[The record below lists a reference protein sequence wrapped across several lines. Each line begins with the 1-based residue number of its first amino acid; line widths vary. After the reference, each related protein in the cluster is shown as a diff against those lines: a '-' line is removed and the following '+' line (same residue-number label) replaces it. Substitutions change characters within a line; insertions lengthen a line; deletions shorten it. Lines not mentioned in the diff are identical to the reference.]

1 MKNDRPGNASDIKAD
16 LRVGLVWK
24 GDLKFDVGPAG
35 RAPYLVDGDSKE
47 GHSPPETLLDAL
59 AGCVTV
65 DVVLILNKQRT
76 PPASVACDVT
86 AERVEKVK
94 GSSRRITKIHLHY
107 RITGEGIEYEKAMR
121 AIELGVTKYCTVR
134 DSLCPDMP
142 VTWSLDLS
150 GATREWRAVTL
161 EEESL

>member
-1 MKNDRPGNASDIKAD
+1 MKNDRLGSPEEVKAD

-24 GDLKFDVGPAG
+24 GDLIFDVGPAG
-35 RAPYLVDGDSKE
+35 RAPYMIDGDSKR

-76 PPASVACDVT
+76 PPASISCEVT
-86 AERVEKVK
+86 AERAERAE
-94 GSSRRITKIHLHY
+94 GTSRRILKAHLHY
-107 RITGEGIEYEKAMR
+107 KIAGEGILYDKALH
-121 AIELGVTKYCTVR
+121 AIALSVTKYCTVR
-134 DSLCPDMP
+134 DSMDPAMP

-150 GATREWRAVTL
+150 GEARGSRAVTL
-161 EEESL
+161 EGEPG

>member
-1 MKNDRPGNASDIKAD
+1 MKNDRVGESADVKAD

-24 GDLKFDVGPAG
+24 GDLRFDIGPAG
-35 RAPYLVDGDSKE
+35 RAPYTLDGDSKA

-76 PPASVACDVT
+76 PPASVTCEIT
-86 AERVEKVK
+86 AERATASPRRLIKV
-94 GSSRRITKIHLHY
+94 HLHY
-107 RITGEGIEYEKAMR
+107 KIAGEGIAYERAMR
-121 AIELGVTKYCTVR
+121 AIELSVTKYCTVR
-134 DSLCPDMP
+134 DSMDPEMP

-150 GATREWRAVTL
+150 GEARGSRAVTL
-161 EEESL
+161 EGEPG

>member
-1 MKNDRPGNASDIKAD
+1 MKNDRPGEASDVKPD

-24 GDLKFDVGPAG
+24 GDLKFDIGPAG
-35 RAPYLVDGDSKE
+35 RAPYLIDGDSKA

-76 PPASVACDVT
+76 PPASVSCDVT
-86 AERVEKVK
+86 AERVEKAK

-107 RITGEGIEYEKAMR
+107 KIAGDGIEHDKAMR

-150 GATREWRAVTL
+150 DATREWRAVAL
-161 EEESL
+161 EGESA

>member
-1 MKNDRPGNASDIKAD
+1 MKNDQPGNAADIKAD

-24 GDLKFDVGPAG
+24 GDLRFDVGPAG

-59 AGCVTV
+59 VGCVTV

-76 PPASVACDVT
+76 PPASVSCDVT
-86 AERVEKVK
+86 AERAEKLP
-94 GSSRRITKIHLHY
+94 GTSRPITKVHLHY
-107 RITGEGIEYEKAMR
+107 TITGDGIEHDKAMR

-134 DSLCPDMP
+134 DSLSPEMP

-150 GATREWRAVTL
+150 GATREWRAATL
-161 EEESL
+161 EEESV

>member
-1 MKNDRPGNASDIKAD
+1 MKNDRPSDSSDVKPD

-35 RAPYLVDGDSKE
+35 RAPILVDGDSKA
-47 GHSPPETLLDAL
+47 GHSPPELLLNAL
-59 AGCVTV
+59 VGCVTV

-76 PPASVACDVT
+76 PPASVSCDVT
-86 AERVEKVK
+86 AERVEREQ
-94 GSSRRITKIHLHY
+94 GTSRRIIKAHLHY
-107 RITGEGIEYEKAMR
+107 TISGHGIEHAKAMR

-150 GATREWRAVTL
+150 DATREPRAAAP
-161 EEESL
+161 EGESA

>member
-1 MKNDRPGNASDIKAD
+1 MKNDRPGDATEIKAD

-24 GDLKFDVGPAG
+24 GDLRFDVGPAG
-35 RAPYLVDGDSKE
+35 RAPYMVDGDGRA
-47 GHSPPETLLDAL
+47 GHSPPEALLDAL

-76 PPASVACDVT
+76 PPASVSCDVT
-86 AERVEKVK
+86 AERVARDK
-94 GSSRRITKIHLHY
+94 GASRRITKIHLHY
-107 RITGEGIEYEKAMR
+107 SIAGDGIDYDKAMR
-121 AIELGVTKYCTVR
+121 AIDLGVTKYCTVR

-142 VTWSLDLS
+142 VTWSLDLN

-161 EEESL
+161 EEEPG